1 MHVHAVREPHLN
13 LLALSRAPFSRMNHR
28 FESAIVRLNRSLWCL
43 SGLAWLAGVGAVLGE
58 TNAGWHT
65 VVIRAQ
71 VPTNVGTV
79 YVTGNRPELG
89 NWQPRIVAMTGTNQ
103 ERTASLR
110 LPAGTKLEYKFT
122 LGSWDREELGP
133 SGTILPNHRF
143 TVDKDQD
150 VTVVITDFRKDTADY
165 LDDWKGSGV
174 LGRLEYW
181 KSVPSKFLTTTR
193 HVEIWLPP
201 GYDAQ
206 ATNRYD
212 VLYMHDGQNLFDPR
226 IANTGVD
233 WGVDEAVVRGMNA
246 GKLPPLIVVGVW
258 CTDQRLR
265 EYSPWHLGTNYARF
279 LIEELMPQ
287 VNLKFRTRT
296 GSQHTAVMGSSM
308 GGLISFWLCWK
319 HPEVFGGGG
328 CLSSALMWNERFLSP
343 TGEARPLLEREIAN
357 DAKFPRGPRLYFDY
371 GTREG
376 AGAFEPLHNKLAA
389 WLEAQGWKSGA
400 DFVIH
405 KIEGA
410 EHNEAAWRARLDE
423 PLLFLFGK
431 QAKAPHDKL

>member
-1 MHVHAVREPHLN
+1 
-13 LLALSRAPFSRMNHR
+13 MNHR
-28 FESAIVRLNRSLWCL
+28 FKSSIVRLNRTLWFIL
-43 SGLAWLAGVGAVLGE
+43 GMAWLAGVGAVQGE
-58 TNAGWHT
+58 TNVGWHT

-79 YVTGNRPELG
+79 YLTGNRPELG
-89 NWQPRIVAMTGTNQ
+89 NWQPRTFAMTGTNQ
-103 ERTASLR
+103 ERTATLR

-122 LGSWDREELGP
+122 LSSWDREGLGP
-133 SGTILPNHRF
+133 SGTILPNHRL

-150 VTVVITDFRKDTADY
+150 VTVVIADFRKDTADY

-181 KSVPSKFLTTTR
+181 KNVPSKFLTPTR

-201 GYDAQ
+201 GYDEQ
-206 ATNRYD
+206 TTNRYD

-246 GKLPPLIVVGVW
+246 GKLPPLIVVGIW

-279 LIEELMPQ
+279 LIEELMPL
-287 VNLKFRTRT
+287 VNQKFRTRT
-296 GSQHTAVMGSSM
+296 GPQHTAVTGSSM
-308 GGLISFWLCWK
+308 GGLISFWLCWQ
-319 HPEVFGGGG
+319 HPEVFGSGG

-343 TGEARPLLEREIAN
+343 TGEARPFLEQEIAS
-357 DAKFPRGPRLYFDY
+357 DAKFPRGARLYFDY

-376 AGAFEPLHNKLAA
+376 SGAFESLHNKLAA
-389 WLEAQGWKSGA
+389 WLETQGWNVGT
-400 DFVIH
+400 DFVIR

-431 QAKAPHDKL
+431 QAKAP

>member
-1 MHVHAVREPHLN
+1 MT
-13 LLALSRAPFSRMNHR
+13 
-28 FESAIVRLNRSLWCL
+28 
-43 SGLAWLAGVGAVLGE
+43 WLIGMVVVLGE
-58 TNAGWHT
+58 TNTDMHT
-65 VVIRAQ
+65 VIIRAQ

-79 YVTGNRPELG
+79 YLTGNRPELG
-89 NWQPRIVAMTGTNQ
+89 NWQPRALAMTGTNQ
-103 ERTASLR
+103 ERTATLR
-110 LPAGTKLEYKFT
+110 LPTGTKLEYKFT
-122 LGSWDREELGP
+122 LGSWDREGLGP
-133 SGTILPNHRF
+133 SGTILPNHRL
-143 TVDKDQD
+143 TVDADKD
-150 VTVVITDFRKDTADY
+150 VTVVIPDFRKATADY

-181 KSVPSKFLTTTR
+181 KNVPSKFLGPSR

-201 GYDAQ
+201 DYDTNG
-206 ATNRYD
+206 TNRYD

-233 WGVDEAVVRGMNA
+233 WGVDEAIIRGVQA
-246 GKLPPLIVVGVW
+246 GKLPALIVVGIW

-265 EYSPWHLGTNYARF
+265 EYSPWHEGTNYARF

-287 VNLKFRTRT
+287 VNQKFRTRS
-296 GSQHTAVMGSSM
+296 GPQHTAVMGSSM

-319 HPEVFGGGG
+319 YPETFGRGG

-343 TGEARPLLEREIAN
+343 TGAAQPLIERDIEAG
-357 DAKFPRGPRLYFDY
+357 AKFPRGPRLYFDY

-376 AGAFEPLHNKLAA
+376 SDAFAMLHDQLSD
-389 WLEAQGWKSGA
+389 WLTAQGWNSGT
-400 DFVIH
+400 DFVVR
-405 KIEGA
+405 KFESA

-431 QAKAPHDKL
+431 QAYTEPGKP